1 MTDVSE
7 RAGTSQGTDAADP
20 AGPGRKSNVKERTSR
35 AEGRTTT
42 PERPDR
48 PRVATEPDLVVT
60 IEDGSILGLNHVGLT
75 TADLDSSV
83 RFYGNG
89 LGLRMRD
96 RGETD
101 SPELSTIIGLSDTK
115 LRWAEFYLPG
125 GQILEILEYV
135 SPTGTPL
142 VQRTCDPG
150 SAHFAFEVR
159 GIEALYDRL
168 EQQGVTVR
176 SRPVRI
182 EEPGD
187 WNGYRCIYA
196 VDPDGFTVEFV
207 EPPLA

>member
-1 MTDVSE
+1 MT
-7 RAGTSQGTDAADP
+7 
-20 AGPGRKSNVKERTSR
+20 ERTSR
-35 AEGRTTT
+35 TQERTTA
-42 PERPDR
+42 PGRPDR
-48 PRVATEPDLVVT
+48 PTVEATPDRVVT
-60 IEDGSILGLNHVGLT
+60 IEDGSIQGLNHVGLT
-75 TADLDSSV
+75 TADIDGSV
-83 RFYGNG
+83 RFYGDG

-101 SPELSTIIGLSDTK
+101 SPELSTLVGLSDTK

-159 GIEALYDRL
+159 GIEVLYDRL
-168 EQQGVTVR
+168 VRQGVTVR

-187 WNGYRCIYA
+187 WEGYRCIYA

-207 EPPLA
+207 EPPPA

>member
-1 MTDVSE
+1 VTEEAHWV
-7 RAGTSQGTDAADP
+7 
-20 AGPGRKSNVKERTSR
+20 
-35 AEGRTTT
+35 EGRTMA
-42 PERPDR
+42 PGRPDR
-48 PRVATEPDLVVT
+48 PEVAVAPDRVITL
-60 IEDGSILGLNHVGLT
+60 EDGSIRGLNHVGLT

-83 RFYGNG
+83 RFYGDG
-89 LGLRMRD
+89 LGLRLRD

-101 SPELSTIIGLSDTK
+101 SPELSTLIGLSDTK

-159 GIEALYDRL
+159 GIDALYDRL

-176 SRPVRI
+176 SRPVLI

-187 WNGYRCIYA
+187 WEGYRCIYA

-207 EPPLA
+207 EPPHG

>member
-1 MTDVSE
+1 VAVEGGSDVTEQTNRTQE
-7 RAGTSQGTDAADP
+7 RTAA
-20 AGPGRKSNVKERTSR
+20 PGRP
-35 AEGRTTT
+35 AQ
-42 PERPDR
+42 
-48 PRVATEPDLVVT
+48 PRVAAEPDLVVT
-60 IEDGSILGLNHVGLT
+60 IEDGSIRGLNHVGLT
-75 TADLDSSV
+75 TADLDGSV
-83 RFYGNG
+83 RFYGDG
-89 LGLRMRD
+89 LGLRLRG

-101 SPELSTIIGLSDTK
+101 SPELSTLVGLSDTK

-159 GIEALYDRL
+159 GIEALCDRL

-176 SRPVRI
+176 SRPVLI

-187 WNGYRCIYA
+187 WEGYRCIYA

-207 EPPLA
+207 EPPLG

>member
-1 MTDVSE
+1 VAVEGGSDVTEQTNRTQE
-7 RAGTSQGTDAADP
+7 RTTA
-20 AGPGRKSNVKERTSR
+20 PGRPTQ
-35 AEGRTTT
+35 
-42 PERPDR
+42 
-48 PRVATEPDLVVT
+48 PRVAAEPDLVVT
-60 IEDGSILGLNHVGLT
+60 IEDGSIRGLNHVGLT
-75 TADLDSSV
+75 TADLDGSV
-83 RFYGNG
+83 RFYGDG
-89 LGLRMRD
+89 LGLRLRG

-142 VQRTCDPG
+142 IQRTCDPG

-159 GIEALYDRL
+159 GIEALCDRL

-176 SRPVRI
+176 SRPVLI

-187 WNGYRCIYA
+187 WEGYRCIYA

-207 EPPLA
+207 EPPLG